1 MKVLKKLVLV
11 LCLVAFVSVAV
22 GCENEGS
29 AEKAGKQIDKA
40 MDDAGDSMKG
50 MADKLKE

>member
-1 MKVLKKLVLV
+1 MKALKKLVYV
-11 LCLVAFVSVAV
+11 LCLVAFMSVAF
-22 GCENEGS
+22 GCEKEGS

-40 MDDAGDSMKG
+40 MDDASDSMKG

>member
-1 MKVLKKLVLV
+1 MKVMKKLVLV
-11 LCLVAFVSVAV
+11 LCLVAFMSVAV

-29 AEKAGKQIDKA
+29 AEKAGKKIDQA
-40 MDDAGDSMKG
+40 MEDAGDSMKD